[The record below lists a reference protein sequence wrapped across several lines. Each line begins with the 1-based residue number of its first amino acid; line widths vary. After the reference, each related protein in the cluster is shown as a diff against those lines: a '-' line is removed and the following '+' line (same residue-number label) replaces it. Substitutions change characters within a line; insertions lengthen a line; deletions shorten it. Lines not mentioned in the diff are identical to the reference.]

1 MNEEIKIGLGIAAA
15 LVILWA
21 LTQNFGAP
29 KANPVKAP
37 CRKRWNRQK
46 AGGDVW
52 AKPVISANL
61 ADDGDAYP
69 PAYVL

>member
-1 MNEEIKIGLGIAAA
+1 MNEEIKIGLGIAVG
-15 LVILWA
+15 LVLLWV
-21 LTQNFGAP
+21 LSQNLGGTQAT
-29 KANPVKAP
+29 PVKPP
-37 CRKRWNRQK
+37 CRKWRKQK

-52 AKPVISANL
+52 AKPIMAAAL